1 MASASHQT
9 LVLSSTSCNIN
20 LVPSH
25 QPAPLPDLRHSCCV
39 VRFCAAAAYYS
50 IQSTEHPRNLD
61 RRSASPIYQTIGA
74 SIFHSFHR
82 QFRDIPMK
90 SFTATTSTTL
100 LLLVCT
106 FLSLLLSTR
115 GFAPAIPQYSSS
127 SSSAAAV
134 LRRSTEASSISGRS
148 IATLSPLSSRQ
159 GVRHP
164 HQSDTTRLYMSSLE
178 KSKVTKKSVLV
189 KDRTETQPAEQKK
202 KEEQWRVVLHN
213 DEVHTFNYVIRSL
226 CKVIGTLDR
235 KAAFEIC
242 VQTHGIGKATVT
254 KTWKKQAEQ
263 FCLGLQRQGLTVSIS
278 PDEDFEGGHSGG
290 GL

>member
-1 MASASHQT
+1 MLAT
-9 LVLSSTSCNIN
+9 K
-20 LVPSH
+20 
-25 QPAPLPDLRHSCCV
+25 PAFVSVAPP
-39 VRFCAAAAYYS
+39 
-50 IQSTEHPRNLD
+50 P
-61 RRSASPIYQTIGA
+61 
-74 SIFHSFHR
+74 
-82 QFRDIPMK
+82 
-90 SFTATTSTTL
+90 STTRK
-100 LLLVCT
+100 
-106 FLSLLLSTR
+106 F
-115 GFAPAIPQYSSS
+115 
-127 SSSAAAV
+127 
-134 LRRSTEASSISGRS
+134 
-148 IATLSPLSSRQ
+148 
-159 GVRHP
+159 
-164 HQSDTTRLYMSSLE
+164 DTRLFSSLE
-178 KSKVTKKSVLV
+178 KTKVTKKSVLV
-189 KDRTETQPAEQKK
+189 KDRTETKPEQQKK

>member
-1 MASASHQT
+1 
-9 LVLSSTSCNIN
+9 
-20 LVPSH
+20 
-25 QPAPLPDLRHSCCV
+25 
-39 VRFCAAAAYYS
+39 
-50 IQSTEHPRNLD
+50 
-61 RRSASPIYQTIGA
+61 
-74 SIFHSFHR
+74 
-82 QFRDIPMK
+82 
-90 SFTATTSTTL
+90 
-100 LLLVCT
+100 
-106 FLSLLLSTR
+106 
-115 GFAPAIPQYSSS
+115 
-127 SSSAAAV
+127 
-134 LRRSTEASSISGRS
+134 
-148 IATLSPLSSRQ
+148 
-159 GVRHP
+159 
-164 HQSDTTRLYMSSLE
+164 MSSLE
-178 KSKVTKKSVLV
+178 KSKVTKKCVLV